1 MIDIV
6 IPLALAYL
14 VFIYLM
20 LACYNKDPLWPIK
33 SKSWEEVDGVDLAV
47 LMSPII
53 VLVVL
58 SVAIGTHS
66 LLQ

>member
-6 IPLALAYL
+6 ISVALAYL
-14 VFIYLM
+14 VLIYLM
-20 LACYNKDPLWPIK
+20 GACHNKDLLWPIK
-33 SKSWEEVDGVDLAV
+33 SESWVDVNGVDLAAI
-47 LMSPII
+47 MSPII